1 MTNKLNIISV
11 VIKYTKLSFYVHK
24 NNSKR
29 HVSGTWRFCYQYENH
44 WDQTHKFIL
53 QKFRRKLSNSKKENR
68 TTLCLAYKYNDFSSL
83 ELTEKW
89 KTWIKIETYTEQV
102 MTWNVNVIACRRG
115 TDRVVLVQ
123 VVATGRVVGLG
134 RTTTTEWRT
143 GPLKAATSHQQIH
156 MLQAPH
162 SRF

>member
-1 MTNKLNIISV
+1 MS
-11 VIKYTKLSFYVHK
+11 IKTIT
-24 NNSKR
+24 KR
-29 HVSGTWRFCYQYENH
+29 HVCDTCRFWYRYENH
-44 WDQTHKFIL
+44 WDQTHKFLLKKSEGSSQTLI
-53 QKFRRKLSNSKKENR
+53 RKTELLSVWLISLM
-68 TTLCLAYKYNDFSSL
+68 TSSL

-134 RTTTTEWRT
+134 RTTTTEWRA
-143 GPLKAATSHQQIH
+143 GPLKAAPSHQQIH

>member
-1 MTNKLNIISV
+1 MS
-11 VIKYTKLSFYVHK
+11 TKTI
-24 NNSKR
+24 SKR
-29 HVSGTWRFCYQYENH
+29 HDSCKWYLKILIPLWKSLGSNA
-44 WDQTHKFIL
+44 KFL
-53 QKFRRKLSNSKKENR
+53 LTNSEKKLSNSNKENR

-102 MTWNVNVIACRRG
+102 LTWNVNVIACRRG

-134 RTTTTEWRT
+134 RTTTTEWRA